1 MVKSKYILGEKNTQ
15 TTGPRPLATKLSV
28 SLGKRKSFFL
38 PSPFS
43 GVGTGKDKVA
53 DRR

>member
-15 TTGPRPLATKLSV
+15 TTGPRPLATKLSA
-28 SLGKRKSFFL
+28 SGKEKSFFL

-53 DRR
+53 HQ